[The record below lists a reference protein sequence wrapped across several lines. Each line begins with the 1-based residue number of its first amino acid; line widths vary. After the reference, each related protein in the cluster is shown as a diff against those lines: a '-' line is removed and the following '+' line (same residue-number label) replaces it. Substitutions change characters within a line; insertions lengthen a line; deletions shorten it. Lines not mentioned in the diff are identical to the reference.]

1 MPVRKF
7 GIIVS
12 LKMCF
17 ISEEQTNSTNLRVQK
32 ALDDLD
38 KSIGRVSDKQD
49 LIVDQVKETQKQ
61 LQPQQASS
69 KDWLVNSNDE
79 NKNI

>member
-1 MPVRKF
+1 
-7 GIIVS
+7 
-12 LKMCF
+12 MCF